1 MNDRLRQSF
10 ANWPLA
16 TKFVAG
22 VLVVLAVI
30 AILSAITI
38 AASLRRTPEQ
48 AGTALRTI
56 AQSAALRVA
65 DRLAQEVNNLDTL
78 ARSQTLLA
86 DIKDTNAA
94 YPESADFAR
103 QAVKDIHDQWV
114 AAQPSDPIIAER
126 RNLSSSV
133 ELRNFANR
141 YAENSDLFITDRYGG
156 VVTFATNPPVKFDNL
171 GEIWWTL
178 AFSGGAGAVY
188 ISPPEFDTAQSLY
201 TLTIA
206 IPIYEPNSREV
217 IGILHSRYG
226 FQSLVDLMA
235 QVEAGQ
241 NSEAMLLTNDGV
253 RLDTTIDPNSAA
265 GGRNRLN
272 PGEWNAMLDSG
283 WRIGNFQEQLSMIG
297 QEKVLS
303 DVGPA
308 DVNSLG
314 WVVVVRQDL
323 ARSLEVPFTAL
334 MVAAFIGVLGLIV
347 SVIAT
352 IAAARAL
359 VRPVGELT
367 RVAKQAQ
374 GGDLEVAVPVE
385 SRDEI
390 GQLAEAFNAMIAE
403 IRILTH
409 ALEGQVAERTSQLA
423 AVNEIAA
430 TVSSTLDINEVMTRT
445 VNLIRDRLGFYHVSI
460 FLLDDKGEYAIVR
473 ESTGEVGRQLKDR
486 GHRLEVGS
494 QSIIGWVTANRK
506 PRISLDVG
514 ADIVHFKNPLLPDT
528 RSEVGLPL
536 IAGDQLLGALDV
548 QSTQPRAFDAE
559 NVNVLQNMA
568 NQIAVAINNARL
580 FQETQKRLAD
590 ISQLNRQYLAE
601 AWESFARARPEQV
614 SLTLDGGL
622 VSMAPEQVVVNEPF
636 TVRRPNVSEN
646 GKSLG
651 VPIVLRD
658 QMIGEF
664 IFSLPEG
671 EARWGR
677 DDLAL
682 AEAVVTQVALAV
694 ENARLLEETQSAL
707 EQMRRQA
714 RRERVIT
721 EVTNKIS
728 FGADV
733 RRILQIAAE
742 ELRRATG
749 SDRAVV
755 RLNVP
760 AEPETS

>member
-1 MNDRLRQSF
+1 MNNRFRQSF

-16 TKFVAG
+16 TKLVVG
-22 VLVVLAVI
+22 VMAVLAVV
-30 AILSAITI
+30 AMLAAITV

-48 AGTALRTI
+48 AGDALRTI
-56 AQSAALRVA
+56 AQAAALRVA

-86 DIKDTNAA
+86 EVRKANAS
-94 YPESADFAR
+94 YPESAAFAR
-103 QAVKDIHDQWV
+103 QEVKTIHDQWL
-114 AAQPSDPIIAER
+114 AASPTDPLIADHK
-126 RNLSSSV
+126 NLSSSI

-141 YAENSDLFITDRYGG
+141 YAENSEVFATDRYGG
-156 VVTFATNPPVKFDNL
+156 VVAFATNPPAKFDNL

-178 AFSGGAGAVY
+178 AFSGGAGSVY

-201 TLTIA
+201 AVIIA
-206 IPIYEPNSREV
+206 VPVYEMNSREV
-217 IGILHSRYG
+217 IGILHSRYS
-226 FQSLVDLMA
+226 FQSLTDLMA
-235 QVEAGQ
+235 QVEVGGG
-241 NSEAMLLTNDGV
+241 EAMLMTGDGE
-253 RLDTTIDPNSAA
+253 RLDTTIDPASAE
-265 GGRNRLN
+265 GWRNRVN
-272 PGEWNAMLDSG
+272 AREWQSLVGAR
-283 WRIGNFQEQLSMIG
+283 WRMGNFRGQPSMIG
-297 QEKVLS
+297 QATVLS

-308 DVNSLG
+308 DINDLG

-323 ARSLEVPFTAL
+323 TRGLEVPLTAL
-334 MVAAFIGVLGLIV
+334 SVGAFIGILALIV
-347 SVIAT
+347 SVVAT

-359 VRPVGELT
+359 VRPLGKLT
-367 RVAKQAQ
+367 EVAKQAQ
-374 GGDLEVAVPVE
+374 GGNLDVTVPVE

-390 GQLAEAFNAMIAE
+390 GQLAEAFSAMISE

-430 TVSSTLDINEVMTRT
+430 TVSSTLDINEVMART

-460 FLLDDKGEYAIVR
+460 FLLDEKGEYAVVR

-486 GHRLEVGS
+486 GHRLAVGS
-494 QSIIGWVTANRK
+494 QSIIGYVTANRK
-506 PRISLDVG
+506 PRISLEVG
-514 ADIVHFKNPLLPDT
+514 TDIVHFKNPLLPDT

-536 IAGDQLLGALDV
+536 IAGDKLLGALDV
-548 QSTQPRAFDAE
+548 QSTQPGVFTAE
-559 NVNVLQNMA
+559 NIDVLQNMA
-568 NQIAVAINNARL
+568 NQIAVALNNARL
-580 FQETQKRLAD
+580 FQEAQTRLAEV
-590 ISQLNRQYLAE
+590 SQLNRQYLAE
-601 AWESFARARPEQV
+601 AWTSFARERPEQV
-614 SLTLDGGL
+614 SMRLESGL
-622 VSMAPEQVVVNEPF
+622 VSMAPERVTAGEPF
-636 TVRRPNVSEN
+636 TVRRPHVSTD

-664 IFSLPEG
+664 TFELPEG
-671 EARWGR
+671 EARWSR
-677 DDLAL
+677 DDLLL
-682 AEAVVTQVALAV
+682 AEAVVSQVALAV

-707 EQMRRQA
+707 EQTRRLA

-721 EVTNKIS
+721 EVTDKIS

-733 RRILQIAAE
+733 RRILQIATE

-760 AEPETS
+760 AEPESS